1 MTHVLRN
8 LREKFGLT
16 QAALADA
23 VGLSR
28 QSLNAIEA
36 GRSVPSVALALKLA
50 RTLETS
56 VERLFGEADS
66 EQVHA
71 ELAGAARSGA
81 RVVLGW
87 LRERWV
93 AHTSFGASGSA
104 DGFLRSVPSRTERMT
119 VELTRPAADVKQS
132 VLVAGCAPGL
142 GLLTDRLN
150 GDHGPGRFRW
160 LTRSNAAALRELAAS
175 HVHLAGVHLPK
186 RDSGAVARSVARH
199 LPSARAEIYAL
210 STWEAGLVVAKG
222 NPRRVS
228 GVAALSDTRMRV
240 ALREVGSG
248 ARQQLERLMRRN
260 GDDPS
265 ALRSRA
271 VPVRSH
277 MDVGYAVSL
286 GAADVGFAIRAVA
299 IELDLDFVPL
309 VEERFDLIIPDTF
322 LEDERCRRM
331 LDTLASGVFRRELSV
346 LGYDVAQCGS
356 KIADAVAT

>member
-1 MTHVLRN
+1 MTLVLRN

-16 QAALADA
+16 QGALAEA
-23 VGLSR
+23 IGLSR
-28 QSLNAIEA
+28 QSLHAIEA
-36 GRSVPSVALALKLA
+36 GRSVPSVAIALKLA

-56 VERLFGEADS
+56 VEKLFGEQDS
-66 EQVHA
+66 EQVQA
-71 ELAGAARSGA
+71 ELSGAARSGA

-93 AHTSFGASGSA
+93 AHTSFGPGGSA
-104 DGFLRSVPSRTERMT
+104 DGFLRSAPGCADRMT
-119 VELTRPAADVKQS
+119 VELSRTAADVKQS

-150 GDHGPGRFRW
+150 SDHGPGRFRW
-160 LTRSNAAALRELAAS
+160 LTRSNTAALRDLAAS
-175 HVHLAGVHLPK
+175 HAHLAGVHLPK
-186 RDSGAVARSVARH
+186 GDPAAIARSVARH
-199 LPSARAEIYAL
+199 LPSARADIYAL

-222 NPRRVS
+222 NPRRIS
-228 GVAALSDTRMRV
+228 GVAALADARTRV

-248 ARQQLERLMRRN
+248 ARQQLERLMRKN
-260 GDDPS
+260 GDDPG

-271 VPVRSH
+271 VPVRTH

-286 GAADVGFAIRAVA
+286 GAADAGFAIRAVA
-299 IELDLDFVPL
+299 IELGLDFIPL
-309 VEERFDLIIPDTF
+309 VEERFDLILPDSF

-346 LGYDVAQCGS
+346 LGYDVSQCGS
-356 KIADAVAT
+356 KIAEAVAS